1 MVIQLLYRLEI
12 LMDNLFQG
20 QLIRDQLDKRG
31 QLSKLNQ
38 LNKRDLLDLELIGI
52 EGTLSEVLLLGQQ
65 DELLL

>member
-12 LMDNLFQG
+12 LMDNPVQG

-65 DELLL
+65 DKLLL

>member
-1 MVIQLLYRLEI
+1 MVIQLLYRLER
-12 LMDNLFQG
+12 LLDNPVKG
-20 QLIRDQLDKRG
+20 QLIRDQLDKRVDKRG

-65 DELLL
+65 D

>member
-12 LMDNLFQG
+12 LMDNPVQG

>member
-1 MVIQLLYRLEI
+1 
-12 LMDNLFQG
+12 MDNPVQG

>member
-1 MVIQLLYRLEI
+1 MVIQLLYRLER
-12 LMDNLFQG
+12 LMDNPVQG